1 MPSLLVIGLLVAVP
15 TIVLGGVMI
24 AHWARVQ
31 SEREASQRRRN
42 EVVHDLLAAVER
54 ALDPAPQVSLDGLRT
69 LGSLRDHEA
78 LEPEDDDYI
87 EEIANVVV
95 TTRVG
100 TPPGDAPLEL
110 GRSDDASDSEDS
122 QVVRPPELVAAR
134 LALDVAA
141 ARGRPPN
148 PLSQRVAN
156 ASSDTAGAPATE
168 PLRRTA

>member
-1 MPSLLVIGLLVAVP
+1 MPSLFVIGLLVALS

-31 SEREASQRRRN
+31 WEREAPQRRRN
-42 EVVHDLLAAVER
+42 EVVRDLLGAVER
-54 ALDPAPQVSLDGLRT
+54 ALDPAPQVSLDGLQA
-69 LGSLRDHEA
+69 LGSLRDREA
-78 LEPEDDDYI
+78 LEPEDDDFI

-95 TTRVG
+95 STRLGSPPSGVPLVLG
-100 TPPGDAPLEL
+100 TSE
-110 GRSDDASDSEDS
+110 DASDSEES
-122 QVVRPPELVAAR
+122 HVVRPPELFAAL

-156 ASSDTAGAPATE
+156 ASADPADASATE